1 MNKMKKVLSHI
12 ISPTQSVFILRRLIT
27 DNILVA
33 FEALHTL
40 NGQTK
45 GRERFLALKLDMTKA
60 YDRIEW
66 DFLEAAMKMIGSDG
80 FLCISLVST

>member
-1 MNKMKKVLSHI
+1 
-12 ISPTQSVFILRRLIT
+12 
-27 DNILVA
+27 VA
-33 FEALHTL
+33 FEVLHTL

-66 DFLEAAMKMIGSDG
+66 DFLEAAMKMIGSMADG